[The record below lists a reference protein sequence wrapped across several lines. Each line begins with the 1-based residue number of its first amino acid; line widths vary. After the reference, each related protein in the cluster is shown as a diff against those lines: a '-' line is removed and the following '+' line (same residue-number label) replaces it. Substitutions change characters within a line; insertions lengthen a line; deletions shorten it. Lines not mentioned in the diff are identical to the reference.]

1 MMIIPRLKAK
11 ALKASTLSAAAAPI
25 YSILPS
31 LTLKPLSLSLSLG
44 SMKHAPF

>member
-11 ALKASTLSAAAAPI
+11 ALKASTLSAAAPI
-25 YSILPS
+25 YSILPT
-31 LTLKPLSLSLSLG
+31 LNLKPPSLSLG